1 VRVRVRHSRPP
12 GCRCCCRF
20 LLLFCAF
27 ALLGPLWALPDTII
41 AKLNTPAVL
50 VLGMVAKGLG
60 SAGNNAGKAR
70 PCAHR
75 TRACARVCVR
85 VRAHCALVHAPV
97 RLCMRLC
104 VRACVRACMY
114 IMGAGYPDLVADIP
128 PGSDSTTA
136 TMSAMYNAGDARWCL
151 GAQ

>member
-1 VRVRVRHSRPP
+1 M
-12 GCRCCCRF
+12 
-20 LLLFCAF
+20 LLFCAF

-70 PCAHR
+70 PCAHS
-75 TRACARVCVR
+75 TRACARVRVR

-97 RLCMRLC
+97 RAC
-104 VRACVRACMY
+104 VRACVYVHHGGRVPRLGRGHPTRVGLDHRY
-114 IMGAGYPDLVADIP
+114 HV
-128 PGSDSTTA
+128 
-136 TMSAMYNAGDARWCL
+136 GDVQRR
-151 GAQ
+151 